1 MAQLAREGYDPAFGA
16 RPLKRV
22 IQREIADPASVMIL
36 DGSVGDGGTIEVRA
50 GVEEGAADDARAGQR
65 PSSPCRVGGDS

>member
-22 IQREIADPASVMIL
+22 IQREIGDPAAVLIL
-36 DGSVGDGGTIEVRA
+36 EGKVGDGDTIVVDAVQGQFDVRP
-50 GVEEGAADDARAGQR
+50 G
-65 PSSPCRVGGDS
+65 

>member
-22 IQREIADPASVMIL
+22 IQREIADPTSILIL
-36 DGSVGDGGTIEVRA
+36 DGSVGEGGTIRVRA
-50 GVEEGAADDARAGQR
+50 GDDGAPLQVTAA
-65 PSSPCRVGGDS
+65 